1 MKWKSYPGTAKTLK
15 AVMLG
20 FALLALI
27 PRSHGQGLSF
37 TNVSVESGNPGA
49 DNTVY
54 RFPLV
59 TNGVDALVK
68 INGRSSAQVR
78 LLSIDL
84 TSAGFNKAFQPQ
96 VTYGQNNQ
104 APTGNSDWWMEFQ
117 VTFVMTGTNTT
128 VTVPTFSLTALDID
142 GNGDKI
148 REYVGMYGLS
158 TYSLE
163 ANTQLGFSSIMENIN
178 NVPTAV
184 GTLFLGPVTNYA
196 NIDTGATKVMATAN
210 YLAKNSFRIRTGA
223 RSTGVSGA
231 ADRMYSL
238 WFKSFVYQTP
248 SELGLP
254 VTLKGFNATLEQK
267 KPKLSW
273 TSLLEDNLSHYIVER
288 STNGQEFKDLIY
300 VFATGTAKGE
310 AKYNYTDAAVP
321 VSKGVL
327 YYRLKMVDADGK
339 YKYSETRIIRLG
351 DANLNIALQL
361 YPNPAVNELRV
372 TIPENWQGK
381 TVQYTLFSTT
391 GQVMKS
397 FNRATASQTE
407 TVDLSNLP
415 TGAYLIKAATSE
427 ESAIQRFVKAK

>member
-15 AVMLG
+15 AVLLS
-20 FALLALI
+20 FALFALI
-27 PRSHGQGLSF
+27 PRSNGQGLEF
-37 TNVSVESGNPGA
+37 KNVSVESGNPGA

-68 INGRSSAQVR
+68 INGRSNAQVR
-78 LLSIDL
+78 LVSIDL
-84 TSAGFNKAFQPQ
+84 TNAGFDKAFQPQ

-104 APTGNSDWWMEFQ
+104 APSGNSDWWMEFQ

-128 VTVPTFSLTALDID
+128 VTVPSFSLTALDID

-163 ANTQLGFSSIMENIN
+163 ANTQLGYGSIVENVS

-184 GTLFLGPVTNYA
+184 GTLFLGPVTNYN
-196 NIDTGATKVMATAN
+196 NIDTGATRVMATTN
-210 YLAKNSFRIRTGA
+210 YLTKNSFRIRTGA

-231 ADRMYSL
+231 ADRMYCL

-254 VTLKGFNATLEQK
+254 VSLKGFNAKLEAK
-267 KPKLSW
+267 KPVLNWVS
-273 TSLLEDNLSHYIVER
+273 SLEDNLSHYIVER
-288 STNGQEFKDLIY
+288 STNGQDYKDVVY

-310 AKYNYTDAAVP
+310 AKYNYTDPAVP
-321 VSKGVL
+321 VSKGIL

-339 YKYSETRIIRLG
+339 FKYSETRIIRLG
-351 DANLNIALQL
+351 DANLNLAIQV
-361 YPNPAVNELRV
+361 YPNPAVNEIRI
-372 TIPENWQGK
+372 TIPESWQDK
-381 TVQYTLFSTT
+381 AVQYTLLNSN
-391 GQVMKS
+391 GQVMRR
-397 FNRATASQTE
+397 FTRANASQTE
-407 TVDLSNLP
+407 TIDLSSMP
-415 TGAYLIKAATSE
+415 VGAYLIQAGTSE
-427 ESAIQRFVKAK
+427 ESAIQRFVKSK